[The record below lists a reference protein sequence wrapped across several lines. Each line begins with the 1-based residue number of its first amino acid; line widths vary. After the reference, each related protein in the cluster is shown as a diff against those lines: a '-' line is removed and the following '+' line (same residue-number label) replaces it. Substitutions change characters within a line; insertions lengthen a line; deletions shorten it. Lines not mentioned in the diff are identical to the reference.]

1 MTVPARRLLGLAA
14 CGLAL
19 PCLVIAPVAVDAAK
33 PKSVKPKA
41 GNYQGF
47 ARVFQNPKSI
57 IFQVPSSRKGPM
69 EVGLPGCSSSANS
82 PRVRATPPMKA
93 KISKKGKISG
103 KATIRTRQP
112 PEVPGPYEALYDHTL
127 KISGRFKTKT
137 RAEGKLSIKVTYG
150 TVLKGTE
157 TPAGRGFGRTCNTGS
172 VKWAAKRQ

>member
-1 MTVPARRLLGLAA
+1 MSAHRSILSAVAVLGLVA
-14 CGLAL
+14 
-19 PCLVIAPVAVDAAK
+19 APVAVDAAK

-41 GNYQGF
+41 GNYLGF
-47 ARVFQNPKSI
+47 ARVSQAPKSV
-57 IFQVPSSRKGPM
+57 FLQVPSSRKSV
-69 EVGLPGCSSSANS
+69 EVGFPACSSSADT
-82 PRVRATPPMKA
+82 PRVRGTPSMKA
-93 KISKKGKISG
+93 KVSKKGKIKG
-103 KATIRTRQP
+103 EAAIRQRRP
-112 PEVPGPYEALYDHTL
+112 PEIPGPYEGLYDYTL